1 MTGPAMDFRLEVV
14 QVPVSDVD
22 RAKAFYAENAGFNLD
37 RDHQV
42 SDDVRVVQ
50 LTPPGSGCA
59 IVVGTGLS
67 DMEPGCVQGLQLVV
81 ADIDAAR
88 TALVERG
95 VDVSEIQVLGRP
107 GRPGFRFA
115 SFRDP
120 DGNGWIL
127 QEERPFEPGPGSRH

>member
-1 MTGPAMDFRLEVV
+1 MDFRLEVV

-67 DMEPGCVQGLQLVV
+67 DMAPGSMQGLQLVV
-81 ADIDAAR
+81 ADMDAAR

-127 QEERPFEPGPGSRH
+127 QEERPFEPGPGSRQ

>member
-22 RAKAFYAENAGFNLD
+22 RAKAFYSEQAGFNLD
-37 RDHQV
+37 RDQQV

-50 LTPPGSGCA
+50 LTPPGSACA
-59 IVVGTGLS
+59 IVIGTGLS
-67 DMEPGCVQGLQLVV
+67 DMEPGSVQGLQLVV

-88 TALVERG
+88 NALVERG
-95 VDVSEIQVLGRP
+95 VDVSEIRVLGRP

-115 SFRDP
+115 SFPDP
-120 DGNGWIL
+120 DGNGWAL
-127 QEERPFEPGPGSRH
+127 QEERPFEP